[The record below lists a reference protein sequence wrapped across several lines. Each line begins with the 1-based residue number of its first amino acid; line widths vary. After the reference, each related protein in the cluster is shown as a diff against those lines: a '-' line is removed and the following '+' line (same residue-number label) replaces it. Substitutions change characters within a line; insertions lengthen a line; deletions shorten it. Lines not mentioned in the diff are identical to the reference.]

1 MVGAPEF
8 KMLQMPNQHGLISDR
23 PGCRPPLKLGIL
35 KGDKYVGSLPS
46 TNVAR
51 NMKYLNFLICAGGE
65 NFDCFQT
72 IGDKTHQP
80 NPTVGYIYIPDIR
93 LPYWKV
99 GPNPFPKQHD
109 FRPWGTVA
117 GANGLAVRLA
127 LSLGVPRAA
136 AQRARRENRDV
147 FLKLPTCCG
156 IFQNLGISSRVFLRK
171 LWGWQP
177 QSFYRCFIRIN
188 TFCRYSMRQEF
199 WWIFE
204 GEVVLAFWSSRI
216 LFLKVYGLM
225 ILI

>member
-80 NPTVGYIYIPDIR
+80 NPTVDIR

-117 GANGLAVRLA
+117 GANGPCSQIGFVAWCPTSCCTTCPKGKSRRFFEASHLLWDFSKFGNFEPSFFAETVGMTTSECPGA
-127 LSLGVPRAA
+127 LSR
-136 AQRARRENRDV
+136 
-147 FLKLPTCCG
+147 
-156 IFQNLGISSRVFLRK
+156 
-171 LWGWQP
+171 
-177 QSFYRCFIRIN
+177 
-188 TFCRYSMRQEF
+188 
-199 WWIFE
+199 
-204 GEVVLAFWSSRI
+204 
-216 LFLKVYGLM
+216 
-225 ILI
+225 

>member
-80 NPTVGYIYIPDIR
+80 NPTVDIR

-177 QSFYRCFIRIN
+177 QSVQVLYPDKHLLPLLYEARVLVN
-188 TFCRYSMRQEF
+188 F
-199 WWIFE
+199 W
-204 GEVVLAFWSSRI
+204 VWSSA
-216 LFLKVYGLM
+216 G
-225 ILI
+225 ILIKSDFIPEGVWSNDSNLIKEHH